1 MAIEIR
7 DIINPGEIRSS
18 LEVIRASFRTVA
30 EELGL
35 TEGNCPAHASFITLD
50 KLNELNKRAHFTG
63 LYQGG
68 RQVGFVAIEKA
79 DNGVY
84 YLDKLSVLPQHR
96 HKGYGKR
103 LVEYVLTWVKEEG
116 GSRVS
121 LGMIDSHTVL
131 KEWYEEL
138 GFRVTGT
145 KKFDHLPFTV
155 CFMDYSF
162 SGEQVHHHIADI
174 GTGRPGYDQ

>member
-1 MAIEIR
+1 MAVEIR
-7 DIINPGEIRSS
+7 DIISPAEIRGS
-18 LEVIRASFRTVA
+18 LQVIRDSFRTVA

-35 TEGNCPAHASFITLD
+35 TERNCPAHASFITLD
-50 KLNELNKRAHFTG
+50 KLNELNKRAHFAG
-63 LYQGG
+63 FYHDG
-68 RQVGFVAIEKA
+68 RQVGFVAIEQA
-79 DNGVY
+79 DNGVF

-103 LVEYVLTWVKEEG
+103 LVKYVLTRVKEEG

-131 KEWYEEL
+131 KGWYVKL

-145 KKFDHLPFTV
+145 KKFAHLPFTV
-155 CFMDYSF
+155 CFMECGL
-162 SGEQVHHHIADI
+162 SGEQVQHHITDI
-174 GTGRPGYDQ
+174 GPGRPGYDQ